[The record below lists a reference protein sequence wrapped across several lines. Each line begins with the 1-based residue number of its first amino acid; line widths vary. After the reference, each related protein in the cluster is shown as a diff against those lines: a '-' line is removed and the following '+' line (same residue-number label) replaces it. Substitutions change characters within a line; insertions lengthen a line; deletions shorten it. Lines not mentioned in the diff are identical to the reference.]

1 MITDEVYV
9 EIELLRKHGM
19 SLRKIAEAVGCAV
32 NTVRSHLAADSLPR
46 YPRSK
51 VRVTKL
57 SPFHNYLRERQA
69 AWFDDEMDKLDNWA
83 EDKRAGLKA
92 DLSEL
97 DDQIKTLKKEIRQTG
112 NLPDKL
118 ALQKKMR
125 PLEQKRD
132 DAWRAYDA
140 AAKEIEIQKDM
151 LLDQVEA
158 RLGQQVTKEELF
170 TIRFRIN

>member
-1 MITDEVYV
+1 MITDYHAKLFAHE
-9 EIELLRKHGM
+9 
-19 SLRKIAEAVGCAV
+19 
-32 NTVRSHLAADSLPR
+32 LAA
-46 YPRSK
+46 
-51 VRVTKL
+51 
-57 SPFHNYLRERQA
+57 RQA

-92 DLSEL
+92 DLKDL

-132 DAWRAYDA
+132 EAWRAYDA
-140 AAKEIEIQKDM
+140 AAKEIEIQKDE
-151 LLDQVEA
+151 LLDKVEA
-158 RLGQQVTKEELF
+158 RLDQTVTEEELF
-170 TIRFRIN
+170 SIRFRII